1 MELLW
6 TPSPEKEHQ
15 QDSSMMIAPYPA
27 FEERRHISNAV
38 HVNATS
44 EDFSRGTSRPHF
56 CFRESRANG
65 WKA

>member
-1 MELLW
+1 
-6 TPSPEKEHQ
+6 
-15 QDSSMMIAPYPA
+15 MMIAPYPA